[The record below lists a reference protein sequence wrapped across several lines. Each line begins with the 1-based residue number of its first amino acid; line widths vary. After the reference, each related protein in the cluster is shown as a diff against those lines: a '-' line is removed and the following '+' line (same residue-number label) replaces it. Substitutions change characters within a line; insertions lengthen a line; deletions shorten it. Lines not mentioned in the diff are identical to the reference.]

1 MYIVLC
7 TRLARRHCIGMQ
19 VYVLEND
26 PLKALKVLESGGR
39 VVGFS
44 PHAKD
49 LLTAIGSAIVVG
61 DESDAEDNPDFPH
74 VKGYIK
80 VYHNDVSFYSTSA
93 RTLHGG
99 TPVLYSAS
107 GVVGVKESLKK
118 GELWIIPS
126 ITYSSYRD
134 RNKKSF
140 LKEVFLDQQV
150 DSTKHVDRMEVCRPD
165 WEKYPLDSQALK
177 ETRESGFSLS
187 QILSTA
193 ALCSQGA
200 DPALYRTVK
209 NFARSPLSSGSLLV
223 KNCPVGV
230 LPNTP
235 SLPDEVC
242 EKDYTSEL
250 SLIAITSILGHPT
263 GYTPEMGGR
272 LVQNIV
278 PTEVSQ
284 TEQTST
290 SSKTNLYFHT
300 EAAFHPYRPKW
311 LALLCLKGDSLAH
324 TTICNVYDIVDALP
338 EDICEALNFP
348 EFVTGVDTSYTY
360 NTSTSLSAP
369 HRVLEGTP
377 NRPRILWDWSLTQG
391 LTDRARRALLVLKEA
406 VRDVQSSV
414 VLEPGDL
421 LLIDNTILVHGRSPF
436 KPRFDGTDRWLQ
448 RTFVLADTNIA
459 YDAFTQDVI
468 DLEFL

>member
-1 MYIVLC
+1 
-7 TRLARRHCIGMQ
+7 MQ

-26 PLKALKVLESGGR
+26 PLTALKVLESGGR

-44 PHAKD
+44 TLDKG
-49 LLTAIGSAIVVG
+49 LLSALGSKIVVG
-61 DESDAEDNPDFPH
+61 DESSAEDNPDFPH
-74 VKGYIK
+74 VKGYVK
-80 VYHNDVSFYSTSA
+80 VYDSDVSFYSTSA
-93 RTLHGG
+93 KTIRGG
-99 TPVLYSAS
+99 TPVLHSSS

-140 LKEVFLDQQV
+140 LKKVFLDKQV
-150 DSTKHVDRMEVCRPD
+150 DSTKHVDRVEVCHPD
-165 WEKYPLDSQALK
+165 WEKYPLHPQALK
-177 ETRESGFSLS
+177 GTRGSGFSFS

-193 ALCSQGA
+193 ALCGQAA
-200 DPALYRTVK
+200 DPALYRAVK
-209 NFARSPLSSGSLLV
+209 NFARSPVSSGSLLV
-223 KNCPVGV
+223 KNCPIGV

-235 SLPDEVC
+235 AFPDEVS

-250 SLIAITSILGHPT
+250 SLITITSILGHPT

-278 PTEVSQ
+278 PTEAGQ

-311 LALLCLKGDSLAH
+311 LALLCLKGDPSAH
-324 TTICNVYDIVDALP
+324 TTICNVYDIVDAIP
-338 EDICEALNFP
+338 EDICEALNSP
-348 EFVTGVDTSYTY
+348 EFATGVDTSYTV

-377 NRPRILWDWSLTQG
+377 NSPRILWDWSLTQG
-391 LTDRARRALLVLKEA
+391 LTDRACQALLVLKEA

-414 VLEPGDL
+414 VLEAGDL

-448 RTFVLADTNIA
+448 RTFVLADTNIP
-459 YDAFTQDVI
+459 YDAFTKDAINLQFV
-468 DLEFL
+468 